1 MTDPVFDEAADS
13 PEAPVAVSL
22 VIDAAGWVP
31 GTLTAIAGFA
41 RDALGDIPSEI
52 IVATGLGVE
61 SDDLEV
67 ECRSAGIRHVPFDTD
82 HRPAT
87 ALNNAAASASG
98 THLVLF
104 EEDFVLAQHSLV
116 AALEHLR
123 ATGSDV
129 AVLECRD
136 GVLPMGS
143 SIHDLDRVPQ
153 RRYLESVPRTSSNR
167 GAVIVLAKNQ
177 FMQIRGYD
185 ERPSL
190 DPHLSIDLT
199 ARLSR
204 AGLLLDRL
212 SGPQFAAYHYFGPTC
227 TNTARHGIE
236 SARVRANHHDVV
248 EEDRTVYRN
257 LASWSVPRDKRSV
270 LVSVAVSTRN
280 RCDYLEDS
288 IDSVLAQTFEDFEL
302 IIVDDGSTDRTREV
316 VEAYED
322 PRVRYLRQDPSGIS
336 AARNLAADHSRGFF
350 TAVHDDDDIMLP
362 WRLET
367 SLQNIHDEHGAS
379 YGSWANFDDDTGD
392 LVLHVIRRGFSP
404 ELNAFNGQGP
414 GHATWLLPTAAVR
427 EARYDEHL
435 SSSVDH
441 NLASRLAWAG
451 LRWKHT
457 EKVMF
462 LRRIHP
468 TQVSAVDGGRQRT
481 TSVLTRFANRFV
493 TSEPGRRKM
502 VEAGSE
508 LTNPV
513 ISEAKSLF
521 KAFGP
526 YLPDHLVHRTLV
538 LANNVTN
545 KVIDLDLYQKVG
557 SVLAEHDLHTGKL
570 RLELGELPGI
580 TWKDIVTLRESG
592 IIGMRLEA
600 TLRSPEEVA
609 DHRAAAFT
617 AAASGIDTAPPDA
630 SQDEGALPATAEMP
644 GETRA
649 RELVLERLAYHA
661 SVLRKKSPTSLW
673 LVARTDTL
681 DEDELEVLRGAQRAY
696 DIRASGDH
704 GTRFGVLAFGCE
716 QSKHAV
722 ALISKVPEAVESG
735 RLTIGDA
742 ENQPAGYTAQ
752 LLQEALS
759 SVTPEDEEREEMA
772 EELETRTITT
782 RGPEA

>member
-1 MTDPVFDEAADS
+1 MTDLDLDETID
-13 PEAPVAVSL
+13 EQEVPVAVSL

-41 RDALGDIPSEI
+41 RAALGGTPSEI
-52 IVATGLGVE
+52 LVATGHGVD

-67 ECRSAGIRHVPFDTD
+67 ECRSAGIRHIPFDAE
-82 HRPAT
+82 HRSAT
-87 ALNNAAASASG
+87 AMNNAAAAASG
-98 THLVLF
+98 AHLVLL
-104 EEDFVLAQHSLV
+104 EEDFILAERSLA
-116 AALEHLR
+116 AALEHLST
-123 ATGSDV
+123 TGADI
-129 AVLECRD
+129 AMLECRD

-143 SIHDLDRVPQ
+143 SIHDLDRVPL

-167 GAVIVLAKNQ
+167 GAVMVLTKERFLQ
-177 FMQIRGYD
+177 VRGYD

-190 DPHLSIDLT
+190 DPHLSIDLA

-204 AGLLLDRL
+204 AGLLTDRL
-212 SGPQFAAYHYFGPTC
+212 SGPQFAAYHFFGATC
-227 TNTARHGIE
+227 ADTARHGIE
-236 SARVRANHHDVV
+236 SARVRANHHDIV
-248 EEDRTVYRN
+248 EEDRTIYRN
-257 LASWSVPRDKRSV
+257 LSSWSVPRERRSV

-316 VEAYED
+316 VESYED
-322 PRVRYLRQDPSGIS
+322 PRVRYLRQEPSGIS
-336 AARNLAADHSRGFF
+336 AARNLAADRSRGFF

-367 SLQNIHDEHGAS
+367 SLQNIYDEYGAS
-379 YGSWANFDDDTGD
+379 YGSWANFDDDTGEM
-392 LVLHVIRRGFSP
+392 VLHVIRRGFSP

-441 NLASRLAWAG
+441 NLASRLAWSG

-502 VEAGSE
+502 VDAGSE

-513 ISEAKSLF
+513 IPEAKSLF

-580 TWKDIVTLRESG
+580 TWKDLVVLRESG
-592 IIGMRLEA
+592 IIGTRLEA
-600 TLRSPEEVA
+600 TLRTPEEVA

-617 AAASGIDTAPPDA
+617 AVASGIDTAPPDA
-630 SQDEGALPATAEMP
+630 AQHEGASPAAAEVP

-649 RELVLERLAYHA
+649 RELVLERLVYHA

-673 LVARTDTL
+673 LVARTDAL
-681 DEDELEVLRGAQRAY
+681 GEDEIDALRGAQRAY

-722 ALISKVPEAVESG
+722 SLIAKVPEAVESG

-759 SVTPEDEEREEMA
+759 SVTSEDEGRDDMA
-772 EELETRTITT
+772 EEFEARTITT
-782 RGPEA
+782 RRTEA